1 MKLPRPLRGPFVHA
15 ALAPLALAV
24 TLVPALTDKA
34 RKMPKPMPPFEEMM
48 KMRVV
53 YALPGMQAA
62 AVQKNVVY
70 KEAPK
75 SLAPE
80 EPPVP
85 LQLDVYAP
93 AGTDKG
99 ERRPAVIFV
108 HGGPVPGLGIKEWG
122 IYTSYGQLAAASDMV
137 GITFHHRF
145 FSAEMAPE
153 ADKDVADLV
162 AYVRKN
168 AGDLGVDKD
177 RIAIWFFSGGGPF
190 LSRWLAEPPPYLRAL
205 VAYYAVLDIREPMAP
220 GPDKLGRDARLRLS
234 PVARLAEATRP
245 VPLLIA
251 RAGQDDP
258 RLNAAL
264 DAFVAEALKQNAPFE
279 VLNHPDGR
287 HGFDILDDDARSKEI
302 LARTW
307 AFLKANLGSD

>member
-15 ALAPLALAV
+15 ALAPLALAA

-34 RKMPKPMPPFEEMM
+34 RKMPKPMPPFEQMA

-53 YALPGMQAA
+53 YALPRMEAA

-70 KEAPK
+70 KEAG
-75 SLAPE
+75 
-80 EPPVP
+80 EPPAP
-85 LQLDVYAP
+85 LHMDVYAP
-93 AGTDKG
+93 AGLDKS

-108 HGGPVPGLGIKEWG
+108 HGGPVPAPGIKEWAL
-122 IYTSYGQLAAASDMV
+122 YVSYGQLAAASGLV
-137 GITFHHRF
+137 GVTFHHRF
-145 FSAEMAPE
+145 FSPELAPE

-168 AGDLGVDKD
+168 AADLGVDKD
-177 RIAIWFFSGGGPF
+177 RVAIWAFSGGGPF
-190 LSRWLAEPPPYLRAL
+190 LARWIAEPPPYLRAL
-205 VAYYAVLDIREPMAP
+205 VSYYAVLDVREPMGG
-220 GPDKLGRDARLRLS
+220 GPDKLSRDVRVKLS
-234 PVARLAEATRP
+234 PVAQLAESPRP

-258 RLNAAL
+258 RLNATV

-302 LARTW
+302 LARTF
-307 AFLKANLGSD
+307 AFLKANLGEEAR

>member
-1 MKLPRPLRGPFVHA
+1 MKIPRPLRGPFVHA

-34 RKMPKPMPPFEEMM
+34 RKMPKPMPPFEQMM

-53 YALPGMQAA
+53 YTLPGMETA

-70 KEAPK
+70 KEAG
-75 SLAPE
+75 

-85 LQLDVYAP
+85 LHMDVYAP
-93 AGTDKG
+93 PNLEKS

-108 HGGPVPGLGIKEWG
+108 HGGPVPGPGIKEWG
-122 IYTSYGQLAAASDMV
+122 MFVSYGQLAAASGMV

-145 FSAEMAPE
+145 FSADLAPE

-168 AGDLGVDKD
+168 AGDLGVDRE
-177 RIAIWFFSGGGPF
+177 RIAIWAFSGGGPF
-190 LSRWLAEPPPYLRAL
+190 LARWIAEPPPYLRAL
-205 VAYYAVLDIREPMAP
+205 VSYYAVLDIREPMGS
-220 GPDKLGRDARLRLS
+220 GPDKLSRDARVKLS
-234 PVARLAEATRP
+234 PVAQLLEATRP
-245 VPLLIA
+245 VPMLIA

-258 RLNAAL
+258 RLNATV

-302 LARTW
+302 LIRTL